1 MTDKPKRKVKD
12 KRRFSVYLPVDVF
25 NEIEALR
32 EKVQRSRN
40 FVFVLALRFFLK
52 SIDVDKI
59 KFENIVT
66 EAFEIKEQK

>member
-40 FVFVLALRFFLK
+40 FVFVLALRFLLK